1 LETLET
7 CVRHH
12 PLNTYTFVGGLLIG
26 GLEMGNYSKSLLTR
40 LRNGNGY
47 KRSKALLDSAVYLSE
62 PTELEVWLDELFDHI
77 KQSFES
83 GQVSRFGAFFMENVR
98 GGRWLLSQGDDMTR
112 AGWAEKGIKGAPA
125 RYCLARY
132 AHVGTIRGRSARAIY
147 AVAADYCQKI
157 AKIAEVDDQEKT
169 VGPWVKS
176 TILNLPDLPKE
187 TQRFM
192 DQLNK
197 CFVVDMWKEE
207 SLTW

>member
-1 LETLET
+1 
-7 CVRHH
+7 
-12 PLNTYTFVGGLLIG
+12 
-26 GLEMGNYSKSLLTR
+26 MGNYSKSLLTR

-62 PTELEVWLDELFDHI
+62 PTELELWLDELCDHI

-83 GQVSRFGAFFMENVR
+83 GQVSRFGAFFIENVR
-98 GGRWLLSQGDDMTR
+98 GGRWILSQGDDMTR
-112 AGWAEKGIKGAPA
+112 AGWAEKGIKGKGASA
-125 RYCLARY
+125 RCCPARY
-132 AHVGTIRGRSARAIY
+132 AHVGTIKGGPSGRAIY

-176 TILNLPDLPKE
+176 TIINLPDLPKE
-187 TQRFM
+187 TRRFM

-197 CFVVDMWKEE
+197 YFVVDMWKEE
-207 SLTW
+207 NLTW